1 MADFT
6 GLREYTL
13 RHIQHLDILKTISD
27 DETAF
32 ILQIDS
38 RDDLLLH
45 LEHILRAKSAD
56 TSRAEE
62 LIEEF
67 VAFVQT
73 IARTDWQR
81 LPCLSQPLHTATHIK
96 VLKHLLC
103 IGARQ
108 YGGHEHS
115 GFRFFVAIL
124 AWDAIIT
131 DLRYTSL

>member
-1 MADFT
+1 MAHST
-6 GLREYTL
+6 GLCEYTIGY
-13 RHIQHLDILKTISD
+13 IQRLDILKPISD
-27 DETAF
+27 DESAH

-38 RDDLLLH
+38 RDNLLLH
-45 LEHILRAKSAD
+45 LEHILEAQSAD
-56 TSRAEE
+56 GTEE
-62 LIEEF
+62 PVEEF

-73 IARTDWQR
+73 IARADWQR

-108 YGGHEHS
+108 YGGKEHS

-131 DLRYTSL
+131 DLRYTSS

>member
-1 MADFT
+1 MVHLT
-6 GLREYTL
+6 GLCAYTFYYL
-13 RHIQHLDILKTISD
+13 QRLDILKPISD
-27 DETAF
+27 DESAY
-32 ILQIDS
+32 ISRIDS
-38 RDDLLLH
+38 RDNLLLH
-45 LEHILRAKSAD
+45 LEHILEAQSAD
-56 TSRAEE
+56 GAEE
-62 LIEEF
+62 PVEEF

-81 LPCLSQPLHTATHIK
+81 LPCLSQPLRTATHIR

-108 YGGHEHS
+108 YGGKEHS

-124 AWDAIIT
+124 AWDVIIT